1 MKLIWLFQSLCVAAG
16 LVSFFSFWEYVYQRS
31 VQKRTGKTTKKA
43 LLVSFAT
50 YVISYLVWMVIE

>member
-31 VQKRTGKTTKKA
+31 VQKRTGKTTKNV

-50 YVISYLVWMVIE
+50 YAISYLAWMVIE